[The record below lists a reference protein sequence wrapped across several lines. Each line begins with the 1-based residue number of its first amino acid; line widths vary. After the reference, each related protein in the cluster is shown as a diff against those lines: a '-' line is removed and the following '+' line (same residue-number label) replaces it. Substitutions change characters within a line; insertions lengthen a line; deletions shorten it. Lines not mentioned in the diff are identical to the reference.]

1 MFDTIEHLPVSAAA
15 RWQAVLAVGVIALIY
30 TNAPRV
36 MWDAGVSPFPPYMAL
51 GLLAAG
57 AVPLI
62 FRSTVTAAM
71 LRSPLFLWGMAYVA
85 MIGVGFFASS
95 QSEVAVGAVLTAV
108 MTGLTLALFLVI
120 FADPV
125 AVRSARRALVVATV
139 FAVLVNLYEV
149 LHPGAFSL
157 FLGRSAG
164 FYLNPNIAGS
174 AIIYGLIL
182 TVEVLRPGW
191 RPWYAAFTGVGVL
204 ATLSRSSILCW
215 VLAVGIFGL
224 AGVIRP
230 SWRTLVLVLG
240 IGAAVVVALP
250 RGALG
255 AAVNLVTA
263 VEGSNQ
269 ISRLGVQGSQE
280 VLGSASVEA
289 RARVAAKAWDLFA
302 EHPLVGNGPG
312 ATLEWSTDQST
323 HNMYLKFLAEDGI
336 LGLFIYPL
344 ALGAALWRLPRGE
357 RPLGLA
363 FGAMWLVFGLF
374 SHNEFEYRH
383 TLVALALVAAITV
396 VARGPAAPAVAAHPP
411 L

>member
-1 MFDTIEHLPVSAAA
+1 MTSAVPDPSLSAAV
-15 RWQAVLAVGVIALIY
+15 RWQAALAVGVIALIY

-36 MWDAGVSPFPPYMAL
+36 AWDAGLSPFPPYVAL
-51 GLLAAG
+51 GLLSAG

-62 FRSTVTAAM
+62 FRSAVTTAV
-71 LRSPLFLWGMAYVA
+71 LRSPLLLWGMGYFAL
-85 MIGVGFFASS
+85 IGLGFFGSS
-95 QSEVAVGAVLTAV
+95 QSDVAVGAVLTACLTV
-108 MTGLTLALFLVI
+108 LTLLLFLLI
-120 FADPV
+120 FADQA
-125 AVRSARRALVVATV
+125 AVQAARRALVVATV

-149 LHPGAFSL
+149 RHPGTFSL

-182 TVEVLRPGW
+182 SVEVLRPGW
-191 RPWYAAFTGVGVL
+191 RPWYAAFTGVGVF

-230 SWRTLVLVLG
+230 SWRMLALVLG
-240 IGAAVVVALP
+240 CGAAVWVALP
-250 RGALG
+250 RGGVG
-255 AAVNLVTA
+255 AAVNLIMA
-263 VEGSNQ
+263 VDGSNQ

-312 ATLEWSTDQST
+312 ATLEWSMDQST
-323 HNMYLKFLAEDGI
+323 HNMYLKFLAEEGI

-344 ALGAALWRLPRGE
+344 ALGAALWCIPRGE
-357 RPLGLA
+357 RPLALA

-411 L
+411 R